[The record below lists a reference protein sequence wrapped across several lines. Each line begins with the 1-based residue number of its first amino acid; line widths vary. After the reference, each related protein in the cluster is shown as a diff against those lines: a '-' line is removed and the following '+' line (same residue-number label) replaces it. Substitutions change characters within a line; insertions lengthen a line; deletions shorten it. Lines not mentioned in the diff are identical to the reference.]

1 MAEPSSAEVGFTL
14 IELLVALV
22 LLSLLAGL
30 ISGGLD
36 MARLVT
42 VRAKAN
48 VTESGSVAAGHLV
61 LRERLEVLYPQT
73 LRDSVE
79 PYAEFSG
86 DATGFA
92 ALAPPAPASAPDM
105 LQYLRLRLTSD
116 GRLAMFTAPG
126 LSTRID
132 PRQPTL
138 RGWTRTDI
146 VNNVAGID
154 IAYFGSAPPDNRPR
168 WRNRWS
174 QQPALPRLIRI
185 QLRFPAGDRRI
196 WPDLVIRP
204 TASTGSG
211 CVLDGST
218 GRCAG

>member
-1 MAEPSSAEVGFTL
+1 MAEPSSAEIGFTL

-30 ISGGLD
+30 IGGGLD
-36 MARLVT
+36 MARLLMMQ
-42 VRAKAN
+42 AKTDVA
-48 VTESGSVAAGHLV
+48 ESDSVAAGHLV
-61 LRERLEVLYPQT
+61 LRERIEVLYPQT
-73 LRDSVE
+73 LRDSTE
-79 PYAEFSG
+79 PYAEFTG
-86 DATGFA
+86 DATGFG
-92 ALAPPAPASAPDM
+92 ALAPPAPATAPDM
-105 LQYLRLRLTSD
+105 LEYIRLRLASD
-116 GRLAMFTAPG
+116 GQLALFTAPG

-138 RGWTRTDI
+138 RGWRRTDI
-146 VNNVAGID
+146 VSNVAGID

-168 WRNRWS
+168 WRNRWF
-174 QQPALPRLIRI
+174 QQPSLPRLIRI
-185 QLRFPAGDRRI
+185 RLRFPVGDRRI

-204 TASTGSG
+204 AANIGSG